1 MPRAKLAKNRERR
14 RREKEAQ
21 RDGVL
26 QQTHAEVTD
35 ASGEPPASKPA
46 KQSPSTASHGS
57 GRRKART
64 FTSSGDTKEMR
75 DYQMMAAQYPPMSK
89 QKFVETSRVFVKGRE
104 SQIRLDEHDVIDTAL
119 GGDWSDE
126 SIAEHR
132 DAVIEALE
140 RHSTGNDVDGG
151 SSIPK
156 DVRDILAKDVEEARG
171 AYELFVKMRDYDERQ
186 KRIMRAEARRGETAL
201 EKMINHNLTFAMN
214 RVGKMMRRNKRAKM
228 IGAKELIAT
237 ANVGLVL
244 GARQYD
250 PDSGRAFTT
259 YAAYHVDGQLYD
271 YINRE
276 DGNVGIK
283 SASPHEQK
291 QIVDLSIATRCVKY
305 RYGKEPTVT
314 ELSSLTNI
322 APDIVRKRLK
332 TPTIRT
338 QSIYVETSGGGSDDD
353 KTVFIPDLLG
363 SNDTVES
370 QMMARR
376 HNDAIEG
383 LHALIDEMP
392 DEQRK
397 VMMMAYGF
405 VDGERMT
412 TRQIGERLGMKP
424 RQVNAVLND
433 ALARMRRKLEKSDI
447 DISNI
452 FDSQ

>member
-14 RREKEAQ
+14 RKEKEAQ
-21 RDGVL
+21 RDDAR
-26 QQTHAEVTD
+26 QREHTD
-35 ASGEPPASKPA
+35 ENGTAGAASAPGASKR
-46 KQSPSTASHGS
+46 SS
-57 GRRKART
+57 GTSSRGGGKRKART

-104 SQIRLDEHDVIDTAL
+104 SQIRLDEHDVIDAAL

-126 SIAEHR
+126 SIAEHMG
-132 DAVIEALE
+132 DVIEALE
-140 RHSTGNDVDGG
+140 RHAAGDDGDG

-156 DVRDILAKDVEEARG
+156 DVRDILAADVEEARG

-186 KRIMRAEARRGETAL
+186 KRIMRAESRRGDTAL
-201 EKMINHNLTFAMN
+201 EKMVNHNLTFAMN

-305 RYGKEPTVT
+305 RYGREPTVT

-338 QSIYVETSGGGSDDD
+338 QSIYVETSGGGGDED

-392 DEQRK
+392 DEQRQ

-424 RQVNAVLND
+424 RQVNTVLND